1 MKDTKNYILET
12 SFRLFL
18 QKSFKEVTMS
28 EIVKT
33 TGLSK
38 GAFYHYFN
46 SKEQLFNE
54 IIDNYYMSFFRIDYT
69 QFNQESLYDFYHD
82 YFNYIERG
90 LAWMAAEFGTDQ
102 EMNAI
107 NYYLLVFDAIRLYP
121 GFREKT
127 IQMTEH
133 ELRSWMAIVK
143 TARENGEV
151 RSPMTDEQIAKVFTS
166 TNDGIG
172 LHAIMLGRFDKMIQE
187 ILDVFDGFYTEL
199 KA

>member
-54 IIDNYYMSFFRIDYT
+54 IIDNYYLTFFQIDYS
-69 QFNQESLYDFYHD
+69 QFSQESLFDFYHD
-82 YFNYIERG
+82 YFNYIENG
-90 LAWMAAEFGTDQ
+90 LAAMAAEFGTDQ
-102 EMNAI
+102 EMNAF

-121 GFREKT
+121 GFRQKT
-127 IQMTEH
+127 IEMTDH
-133 ELRSWMAIVK
+133 EMRSWMTVVK
-143 TARENGEV
+143 KARENGEIH
-151 RSPMTDEQIAKVFTS
+151 SPMTDEQIAKVFTS
-166 TNDGIG
+166 SNDGIG
-172 LHAIMLGRFDKMIQE
+172 LHAIMQGRFDKMVDE
-187 ILDVFDGFYTEL
+187 IRSVFDGFYGGL
-199 KA
+199 K